1 MLVFKSVFYVKYNR
15 FKGKQS
21 DDRGLVK
28 RDKSWLEFARD
39 ILMFRMTW
47 RVCVKNIL
55 KNISF
60 WHALE

>member
-21 DDRGLVK
+21 DDRDRQG
-28 RDKSWLEFARD
+28 DKSWLEFACD
-39 ILMFRMTW
+39 LLTFRMTW
-47 RVCVKNIL
+47 RVCGSFFKKNA
-55 KNISF
+55 SS